1 MLPRGGIS
9 LKNLNF
15 MIKKFIDKLFGKV
28 GSTESASKRVKK
40 SPFGKRHDI
49 AFKDH
54 GINVKLVDER
64 AMDVVHVLKQAGF
77 QAYIVGGAVRDLL
90 VGLKPKDFDVATDA
104 TPEQVKSLFRRAF
117 IIGRRFRIV
126 HVIYGRGRE
135 HEVIEVSTFRAHMDN
150 ALAEQVGGN
159 ERTSKSELA
168 GMKHAVHASGRVL
181 RDNVW
186 GPMEEDAARRD
197 FTINAMYYDP
207 ETQIVVD
214 YHNGI
219 GDSKN
224 KIVRMIGDPALRY
237 REDPVRII
245 RAVRFAAKLNALG
258 FRFEP
263 KTAAPLKEMRG
274 LLADVP
280 QSRLFD
286 EMLKLLQTG
295 HSLASIAQLKELGM
309 GTGIYPLLDVVV
321 EMADDPFLKLAL
333 QDTDRRVG
341 EGKPVAP
348 SFLLSCVLWA
358 DVRSGWDRRLKRNEP
373 AMPALQDAIDEAFN
387 ARIGDVS
394 GRGKLGI
401 DMREIWTMQPRFEKR
416 VGNAPYSLLDQPRF
430 RAGFDFL
437 RLRGQIG
444 EIDPALGE
452 WWEKFSTAYDDER
465 HDMIDAVRE
474 SQQKKPQTPRVR
486 VKRVEAEMASLDVQ
500 APAPAG
506 RVNHAEPEGGF
517 IQEGDAAP
525 AKKRRRRRKPTGG
538 ASSGA
543 GEVNSD
549 TSPSPSRN
557 PSPASE
563 S

>member
-1 MLPRGGIS
+1 
-9 LKNLNF
+9 
-15 MIKKFIDKLFGKV
+15 MIKKFINKLLGKTA
-28 GSTESASKRVKK
+28 SPESGATPVKK

-49 AFKDH
+49 EAKDH
-54 GINVKLVDER
+54 GIDPKLVDER
-64 AMDVVHVLKQAGF
+64 AMDVVHTLKRAGF

-90 VGLKPKDFDVATDA
+90 VGLRPKDFDVATDA
-104 TPEQVKSLFRRAF
+104 TPEQVKALFRRAF

-135 HEVIEVSTFRAHMDN
+135 HEVIEVSTFRAHLDSSQ
-150 ALAEQVGGN
+150 AEQVGGN

-214 YHNGI
+214 YHHGI
-219 GDSKN
+219 RDSQK

-258 FRFEP
+258 FKFED

-295 HSLASIAQLKELGM
+295 HALASIEQLKTLGL

-348 SFLLSCVLWA
+348 SFLLSCVLWY
-358 DVRSGWDRRLKRNEP
+358 DVRQGWDRRLKRNDP

-387 ARIGDVS
+387 AKIGDVS
-394 GRGKLGI
+394 GRGKLGT

-416 VGNAPYSLLDQPRF
+416 TGNAPYSLLEQPRF

-444 EIDPALGE
+444 EIDPALAE
-452 WWEKFSTAYDDER
+452 WWETFSTAYDDER
-465 HDMIDAVRE
+465 HDMVEAVRE
-474 SQQKKPQTPRVR
+474 SQLKKPNAPRAR
-486 VKRVEAEMASLDVQ
+486 VKRANPPVDAGPGSRADAAL
-500 APAPAG
+500 APASSPSQAAPDG
-506 RVNHAEPEGGF
+506 FEPELP
-517 IQEGDAAP
+517 EGEAPP
-525 AKKRRRRRKPTGG
+525 AKKRRRRRKPTGAGAAQGGEG
-538 ASSGA
+538 ASDA
-543 GEVNSD
+543 PRPPP
-549 TSPSPSRN
+549 PSAATDS
-557 PSPASE
+557 
-563 S
+563 